1 MADIKCGLE
10 IHQQLAT
17 HKLFCECESRIVED
31 LSNVKDFY
39 RVLSLSK
46 SEIGEIDKAAM
57 HEALKNKKF
66 RYLAPPSSS
75 CLVEMDEEPPHD
87 VNQEALI
94 ITLQAARL
102 LNARIIDEAQVM
114 RKIVIDG
121 SNTSGFQR
129 TMLIATDGFID
140 TSNGKVR
147 IETICLEEDAARK
160 IEEKEGVVTYCLDRL
175 GIPLIEIATA
185 PDIKTPKQARETAE
199 KIGLLLRSLKVKRG
213 LGTIRQDINISIK
226 GGARV
231 EIKGAQ
237 DLRLIERIVEL
248 EARRQ
253 ERIIEFSKKAERPD
267 IGPLVDLTNIFTNT
281 SSRLVSNGLKKGYR
295 VMGFIVKNFKG
306 LLGYE
311 LYSNKRIATEI
322 SDYIKTRISIGG
334 LLHGDELPGYGIST
348 DEIKAVKKELGVRE
362 NDNYVLFI
370 ETEEKCVKARELFI
384 ERLSQLVKGVPSEV
398 RRANPDGST
407 TFMRPMPGSARMY
420 PETDIRPIVLRGIE
434 VETPRT
440 IFELVDE
447 YKSLGLPE
455 DLAMIAAKERIPL
468 RELAEKYKLDIKT
481 VARILVYTP
490 RMVKTKTG
498 KECVIEE
505 EKMHELL
512 RLYSQGL
519 INRQGVEALLEEY
532 ATKHL
537 WNPDKYKPLSRKE
550 IEKILEEILKKT
562 KNRKEIM
569 RIISSYGNID
579 PRIVIE
585 ILKERGL

>member
-370 ETEEKCVKARELFI
+370 ETEKKCVKARELFI

-440 IFELVDE
+440 IFEIVDE

>member
-10 IHQQLAT
+10 IHQQLDT

-31 LSNVKDFY
+31 LSNLKEFY

-281 SSRLVSNGLKKGYR
+281 SSRLVSNGLKKEYR

-440 IFELVDE
+440 IFEIVDE

-550 IEKILEEILKKT
+550 IERILEEILKKT

>member
-281 SSRLVSNGLKKGYR
+281 SSRLVSNGLKKEYK
-295 VMGFIVKNFKG
+295 VMGFIVKNFKD

-322 SDYIKTRISIGG
+322 SDYTKTRINIGG
-334 LLHGDELPGYGIST
+334 LLHGDELPGYGISI

-440 IFELVDE
+440 IFEIVDE

-512 RLYSQGL
+512 SLYSQGL
-519 INRQGVEALLEEY
+519 LNRQGVEALLEEY

-537 WNPDKYKPLSRKE
+537 WNPNKYKPLSRKE

-569 RIISSYGNID
+569 RTISSYGNID